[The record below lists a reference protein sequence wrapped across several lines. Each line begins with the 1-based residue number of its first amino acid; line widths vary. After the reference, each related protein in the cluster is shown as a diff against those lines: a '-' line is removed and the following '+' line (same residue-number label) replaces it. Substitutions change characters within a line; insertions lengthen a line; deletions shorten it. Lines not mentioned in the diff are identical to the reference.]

1 MPEALP
7 SPRIL
12 EHLDAPRGLLLSFPF
27 AGREAAAP
35 GQSRWEAS
43 DRSRELLCECH
54 EHLGRDATSLPCA
67 GYGPHPPRSR
77 AGESTG
83 WHAALSVL
91 LLSQHTYAR
100 RGPRGGC
107 PTPNRSFDEPD
118 RDTPYI

>member
-54 EHLGRDATSLPCA
+54 EHLGRDADFPALR
-67 GYGPHPPRSR
+67 GVQGPP
-77 AGESTG
+77 
-83 WHAALSVL
+83 AAVARWRNHGL
-91 LLSQHTYAR
+91 AR
-100 RGPRGGC
+100 RGTGPAFEPAHVRAARAAR
-107 PTPNRSFDEPD
+107 RSPD
-118 RDTPYI
+118 AKPVI